1 MVKWFIN
8 INYENLQETGFF
20 LALDDQRKTGF
31 WLACGPVEA
40 DISADTIKLLPT
52 DVASSQAPQPDARR
66 PLEEQAD
73 LPTFLKC
80 IAVAHTADRVQGTS
94 RPPR

>member
-31 WLACGPVEA
+31 CLACGPIEA
-40 DISADTIKLLPT
+40 DISADTTKLLAT
-52 DVASSQAPQPDARR
+52 DVASSQAPHPDACR
-66 PLEEQAD
+66 PLEEEAD
-73 LPTFLKC
+73 LPTSLNC
-80 IAVAHTADRVQGTS
+80 TAVAHTADGAQGTN
-94 RPPR
+94 RLPH